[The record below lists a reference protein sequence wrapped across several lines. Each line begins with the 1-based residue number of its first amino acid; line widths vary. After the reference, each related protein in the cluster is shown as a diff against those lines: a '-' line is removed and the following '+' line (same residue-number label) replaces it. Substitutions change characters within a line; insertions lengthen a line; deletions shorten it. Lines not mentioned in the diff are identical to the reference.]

1 MTLKQTRLVT
11 IDVARLTQF
20 YENVSQSKA
29 EVLNR
34 SYVQF
39 QNEACKGLAIVE
51 LASTR
56 AYGED
61 VAESGANRSVILDFE
76 VDNVDAEYE
85 RLQESVSDW
94 VTPPKVMPWGARAIV
109 FRDPDGNLVNMY
121 SHPYVL
127 ASVTSLCAD
136 AATGRAP
143 CSSEASTTQ
152 PASVAARRSVS
163 ARRLADQGLPI
174 GDLVPSTDAFSS
186 RHSRRY
192 EIYVS

>member
-11 IDVARLTQF
+11 TEVARLTRF

-29 EVLNR
+29 EVLNS

-39 QNEACKGLAIVE
+39 QDEACKGLAIVE

-56 AYGED
+56 AYGEG

-94 VTPPKVMPWGARAIV
+94 VMPPKVMPWGARAIV

-121 SHPYVL
+121 SHP
-127 ASVTSLCAD
+127 
-136 AATGRAP
+136 
-143 CSSEASTTQ
+143 
-152 PASVAARRSVS
+152 
-163 ARRLADQGLPI
+163 
-174 GDLVPSTDAFSS
+174 
-186 RHSRRY
+186 
-192 EIYVS
+192 